1 MVLNRG
7 HHDQPDR
14 SSSMPVSVKLA
25 TSPVT
30 WGVDFAD
37 RPTNP
42 PWELVLD
49 EIQQS
54 GVHALELGP
63 VGYLPEDPLV
73 LLPALESRGLHAVG
87 SFIFDDL
94 HDPDRTSEVLATATR
109 ACRVIAAASGEV
121 LVIIDRPG
129 PERVATAGRSAVAA
143 RLSPERW
150 AAMLDLT
157 ASVAAVA
164 RDFGL
169 RPVFH
174 PHVGGYVE
182 FEDEIERL
190 VADTDLD
197 LCLDTGHCAYARI
210 DPVAA
215 IEAFASRLAYVHLK
229 DVTGDVL
236 TRIDRE
242 GLDFW
247 SAIELGVFCPLGEGV
262 VDIGA
267 VLDALDVQGYTGYA
281 TIEQDRVPGSGDPL
295 GDLKRSLDVIERAQE
310 RSR

>member
-1 MVLNRG
+1 VTG
-7 HHDQPDR
+7 VQ
-14 SSSMPVSVKLA
+14 LA

-54 GVHALELGP
+54 GVQALELGP
-63 VGYLPEDPLV
+63 VGYLPEDPV
-73 LLPALESRGLHAVG
+73 LLRDALESRALHAVG

-94 HDPDRTSEVLATATR
+94 HAPTRAGEIVDTATR
-109 ACRVIAAASGEV
+109 ACRMIAAALGQV
-121 LVIIDRPG
+121 FVIIDRPG
-129 PERVATAGRSAVAA
+129 PERVSTAGRSEIAT
-143 RLSPERW
+143 RLPPDRW
-150 AAMLDLT
+150 AAMLDVT
-157 ASVAAVA
+157 SRVAAVA

-169 RPVFH
+169 QPVFH
-174 PHVGGYVE
+174 PHAGGYVE

-215 IEAFASRLAYVHLK
+215 IEAYAARLGHVHFK
-229 DVTGDVL
+229 DVDGDVL
-236 TRIDRE
+236 ARIDAE

-247 SAIELGVFCPLGEGV
+247 TAIERGVFCPLGEGV

-267 VLDALDVQGYTGYA
+267 VLDALDRQGYQGYA

-295 GDLKRSLDVIERAQE
+295 GDLRRSLDVIERTQ
-310 RSR
+310 RR

>member
-1 MVLNRG
+1 MT
-7 HHDQPDR
+7 
-14 SSSMPVSVKLA
+14 SSVRLA

-30 WGVDFAD
+30 WGVDFAG

-54 GVHALELGP
+54 GVGALELGP
-63 VGYLPEDPLV
+63 VGYLPEDPTV
-73 LLPALESRGLHAVG
+73 LRNALESRGLRAVG

-94 HDPDRTSEVLATATR
+94 HDPARAAEVLETARR
-109 ACRVIAAASGEV
+109 ACRVIAAARGEL

-129 PERVATAGRSAVAA
+129 PERVATAGRSAAA
-143 RLSPERW
+143 SRLSPRRW
-150 AAMLDLT
+150 MAMLDLT
-157 ASVAAVA
+157 GRVADTA
-164 RDFGL
+164 REFGL

-174 PHVGGYVE
+174 PHAGTFVE
-182 FEDEIERL
+182 FLDEIARL
-190 VADTDLD
+190 MEDTELD

-215 IEAFASRLAYVHLK
+215 IEAFASRLTHVHFK
-229 DVTGDVL
+229 DVAGDVL
-236 TRIDRE
+236 SRIEAE

-247 SAIELGVFCPLGEGV
+247 AAIEAGVFCPLGDGI
-262 VDIGA
+262 VDIPS
-267 VLDALDVQGYTGYA
+267 VLRALDRQGYRRYA

-295 GDLKRSLDVIERAQE
+295 GDLRRSLAVLE
-310 RSR
+310 RSQRA

>member
-1 MVLNRG
+1 M
-7 HHDQPDR
+7 Q
-14 SSSMPVSVKLA
+14 LA

-54 GVHALELGP
+54 GVGALELGP
-63 VGYLPEDPLV
+63 VGYLPEDPTV
-73 LLPALESRGLHAVG
+73 LRNALDGRGLRAVG

-94 HDPDRTSEVLATATR
+94 HDPALAEVIVETARR
-109 ACRVIAAASGEV
+109 ACRVISAARGEL

-129 PERVATAGRSAVAA
+129 PERVVTAGRSAAA
-143 RLSPERW
+143 SRLSPHRW
-150 AAMLDLT
+150 AAMLGLT
-157 ASVAAVA
+157 QRVAATA
-164 RDFGL
+164 REFGL

-174 PHVGGYVE
+174 PHAGTFVE
-182 FEDEIERL
+182 FLDEIVRL
-190 VADTDLD
+190 ITDTELD
-197 LCLDTGHCAYARI
+197 LCLDTGHCAYAHI

-215 IEAFASRLAYVHLK
+215 IEEFAPRLSHVHFK
-229 DVTGDVL
+229 DVEGDVL
-236 TRIDRE
+236 ARIDAE

-247 SAIELGVFCPLGEGV
+247 TAIEAGVFCPLGEGI

-267 VLDALDVQGYTGYA
+267 VLDALDRHGYRGYA

-295 GDLKRSLDVIERAQE
+295 GDLRRSLAVLARA
-310 RSR
+310 RRA

>member
-1 MVLNRG
+1 VNA
-7 HHDQPDR
+7 
-14 SSSMPVSVKLA
+14 SVQIA

-49 EIQQS
+49 EIRQS
-54 GVHALELGP
+54 GVDALELGP
-63 VGYLPEDPLV
+63 VGYLPEDPTV
-73 LLPALESRGLHAVG
+73 LRNALDGRGLRAVG

-94 HDPDRTSEVLATATR
+94 HGPARAGEILEIARRT
-109 ACRVIAAASGEV
+109 CGFIAAAHGEV

-129 PERVATAGRSAVAA
+129 PERVATAGRSAEGS
-143 RLSPERW
+143 RLSPHRW
-150 AAMLDLT
+150 AAMLDL
-157 ASVAAVA
+157 AQRVADAA
-164 RDFGL
+164 REFGL

-174 PHVGGYVE
+174 PHAGTFVE
-182 FEDEIERL
+182 FLDEIERL
-190 VADTDLD
+190 MEDTELD

-215 IEAFASRLAYVHLK
+215 IEEFSSRLKHVHFK
-229 DVTGDVL
+229 DVAGDVL
-236 TRIDRE
+236 SRIDAE

-247 SAIELGVFCPLGEGV
+247 AAIEAGVFCPLGDGI
-262 VDIGA
+262 VDIPA
-267 VLDALDVQGYTGYA
+267 VLRVLHRQGYRGYA

-295 GDLKRSLDVIERAQE
+295 GDLRRSLAVLERA
-310 RSR
+310 RGA

>member
-1 MVLNRG
+1 MTT
-7 HHDQPDR
+7 
-14 SSSMPVSVKLA
+14 SVQLA

-42 PWELVLD
+42 PWEQVLD

-54 GVHALELGP
+54 GVQALELGP
-63 VGYLPEDPLV
+63 VGYLPEDAVV
-73 LLPALESRGLHAVG
+73 LRDALGSRGLRAVG

-94 HDPDRTSEVLATATR
+94 HEPTVANEILDTARR
-109 ACRVIAAASGEV
+109 ACRVIAAAQGDV

-129 PERVATAGRSAVAA
+129 PDRVSTAGRSAVAT

-157 ASVAAVA
+157 ERVAAVA
-164 RDFGL
+164 REFGL

-174 PHVGGYVE
+174 PHAGGYVE

-190 VADTDLD
+190 IEDTDLN

-215 IEAFASRLAYVHLK
+215 IKAFEARLTHVHLK
-229 DVTGDVL
+229 DVNADVL
-236 TRIDRE
+236 SRIGAE

-247 SAIELGVFCPLGEGV
+247 TAIEQGIFCPLGEGV
-262 VDIGA
+262 VDVGA
-267 VLDALDVQGYTGYA
+267 VLETLDQQGYRGYA

-295 GDLKRSLDVIERAQE
+295 GDLRRSLDVIARAQ
-310 RSR
+310 RG

>member
-1 MVLNRG
+1 M
-7 HHDQPDR
+7 Q
-14 SSSMPVSVKLA
+14 LA

-54 GVHALELGP
+54 GVGALELGP
-63 VGYLPEDPLV
+63 VGYLPDDPTV
-73 LLPALESRGLHAVG
+73 LRNALDGRGLRAVG

-94 HDPDRTSEVLATATR
+94 HDPALAEVIVETARR
-109 ACRVIAAASGEV
+109 ACRVIAAARGEL

-129 PERVATAGRSAVAA
+129 PERVVTAGRSAAA
-143 RLSPERW
+143 SRLSPHRW
-150 AAMLDLT
+150 AAMLGLT
-157 ASVAAVA
+157 QRVADTA
-164 RDFGL
+164 REFGL

-174 PHVGGYVE
+174 PHAGTFVE
-182 FEDEIERL
+182 FLDEIVRL
-190 VADTDLD
+190 ITDTELD

-215 IEAFASRLAYVHLK
+215 IEEFAPRLSHVHFK
-229 DVTGDVL
+229 DVEGDVL
-236 TRIDRE
+236 ARIDAE

-247 SAIELGVFCPLGEGV
+247 TAIEAGVFCPLGEGI

-267 VLDALDVQGYTGYA
+267 VLDALDRHGYRGYA

-295 GDLKRSLDVIERAQE
+295 GDLRRSLAVLARA
-310 RSR
+310 RRA

>member
-1 MVLNRG
+1 MNAV
-7 HHDQPDR
+7 Q
-14 SSSMPVSVKLA
+14 LA

-54 GVHALELGP
+54 GVGALELGP
-63 VGYLPEDPLV
+63 VGYLPEDPPV
-73 LLPALESRGLHAVG
+73 LRSALESRGLRAVG

-94 HDPDRTSEVLATATR
+94 HDPARAEEIVETAGR
-109 ACRVIAAASGEV
+109 ACRVIAAAGGEL

-129 PERVATAGRSAVAA
+129 PERVVTAGRSAAA
-143 RLSPERW
+143 SRLPPHRW
-150 AAMLDLT
+150 AAMLGVT
-157 ASVAAVA
+157 RRVAATA
-164 RDFGL
+164 GEFGL

-174 PHVGGYVE
+174 PHAGTFVE
-182 FEDEIERL
+182 FRDEIVRL
-190 VADTDLD
+190 IADTDLD
-197 LCLDTGHCAYARI
+197 LCLDTGHCAYARV

-215 IEAFASRLAYVHLK
+215 IEEFAPRLTHVHFK
-229 DVTGDVL
+229 DVDGDVL
-236 TRIDRE
+236 ARIDAE

-247 SAIELGVFCPLGEGV
+247 TAIEAGVFCPLGEGI

-267 VLDALDVQGYTGYA
+267 VLRALDRHGYRGYA
-281 TIEQDRVPGSGDPL
+281 TIEQDRVPGRGDPL
-295 GDLKRSLDVIERAQE
+295 GDLRRSLAVLARA
-310 RSR
+310 RR

>member
-1 MVLNRG
+1 VTA
-7 HHDQPDR
+7 
-14 SSSMPVSVKLA
+14 SVQLA

-54 GVHALELGP
+54 GVGALELGP
-63 VGYLPEDPLV
+63 VGYLPEDAMV
-73 LLPALESRGLHAVG
+73 LRNALDGRGLRAVG

-94 HDPDRTSEVLATATR
+94 HDPAVAEAILETARR
-109 ACRVIAAASGEV
+109 ACRLIAAAEGDL

-129 PERVATAGRSAVAA
+129 PERVATAGRSVAA
-143 RLSPERW
+143 SRLSPHRW
-150 AAMLDLT
+150 AAMVDLT
-157 ASVAAVA
+157 QRVADSA
-164 RDFGL
+164 REFGL

-174 PHVGGYVE
+174 PHAGTFVE
-182 FEDEIERL
+182 FLDEIERL
-190 VADTDLD
+190 MRDTELD

-215 IEAFASRLAYVHLK
+215 IEEFASRLTHVHFK
-229 DVTGDVL
+229 DVAGHVL
-236 TRIDRE
+236 SRIDTE

-247 SAIELGVFCPLGEGV
+247 TAIEAGVFCPLGEGI

-267 VLDALDVQGYTGYA
+267 VLRALGRHGYRGYA
-281 TIEQDRVPGSGDPL
+281 TIEQDRVPGTGDPL
-295 GDLKRSLDVIERAQE
+295 DDLRRSLAVVARAQ
-310 RSR
+310 RA